1 MIDTF
6 TTRDEAIQRIIVDPI
21 EASGEVADAR
31 ATYDVEAIAD
41 AVLGD
46 HSVGYACLVDA
57 DEFWQIVEQHARQ
70 HTARLT
76 NMNSLS
82 VHDGEVRQFDTLTV
96 FLGDEEVAEITVES
110 SEDPAPYV
118 AALAAEGWRVVDTS
132 GSDWTVEP
140 AE

>member
-1 MIDTF
+1 MTF
-6 TTRDEAIQRIIVDPI
+6 TTRDEAIQRVIVDPI

-46 HSVGYACLVDA
+46 HSAGYVCLVDA

-82 VHDGEVRQFDTLTV
+82 VHDGEARYFDTLTV

>member
-1 MIDTF
+1 MTATF
-6 TTRDEAIQRIIVDPI
+6 TTRDEAIQRVIVDPI

-46 HSVGYACLVDA
+46 HSVGYVCLVDA
-57 DEFWQIVEQHARQ
+57 DEFWRIVEQHERQ
-70 HTARLT
+70 YTARLT
-76 NMNSLS
+76 NANSLS
-82 VHDGEVRQFDTLTV
+82 LHECEMRSFDTLTV
-96 FLGDEEVAEITVES
+96 FLGDEEVAAITVES
-110 SEDPAPYV
+110 SDEPAPYV

-132 GSDWTVEP
+132 GSDWIVEP